1 MHSRILTRIKQL
13 VNIRTD
19 SRALYGSEL
28 SELPCL
34 EDAWLLIEDDEI
46 AGFGKMDNLEKEIR
60 KLPEDQT
67 DCSGRLVMPCW
78 CDSHS
83 HLVYAGSRENE
94 FADKIR
100 GLS

>member
-19 SRALYGSEL
+19 SRALYGSEM

-46 AGFGKMDNLEKEIR
+46 AGFGKMNNLEQR
-60 KLPEDQT
+60 NPE
-67 DCSGRLVMPCW
+67 SAGRSDRLQRTTGNSLLV
-78 CDSHS
+78 
-83 HLVYAGSRENE
+83 
-94 FADKIR
+94 
-100 GLS
+100 